1 MIRRRALDAACL
13 ALLVLITVGMG
24 HLILTTAL
32 ALPDLAAQ
40 AQAMK
45 GM

>member
-1 MIRRRALDAACL
+1 MTRADLL
-13 ALLVLITVGMG
+13 PLVLLVLIAIGMG

-32 ALPDLAAQ
+32 SVPATLAEAE
-40 AQAMK
+40 ARS